1 MGLFGSKSPAPAA
14 AKPVVGKPAPTAV
27 KGKTAKAATPPPP
40 PTSKA
45 IETMEHGTTSV
56 VDIIAPSS
64 VEVDFR
70 YIRVGDVYYTTLFAA
85 GYPRYVSPGWLQPI
99 IDYDHTLDIAM
110 FCYPTSSS
118 DVLADLKR
126 KIGEMEATLASDA
139 EQGKVADPSVEAAL
153 EDALGLQEELAKGI
167 ERFFQ
172 FGFYLTVSDEDLQ
185 KLKDTVKEL
194 QTALSGLLVT
204 GKVATLQQ
212 EEGFK
217 TTVPMGL
224 DKLYCTRNMD
234 TSSLASTFPFTS
246 AILTQNKGVMYG
258 VNQQNGSL
266 IVFDRFS
273 LENANEVVLGKSGA
287 GKSYTIKLEISR
299 QFMLGAEVIVIDPDG
314 EYVTLTPALGGEVV
328 DFSSSSDIKINP
340 FDLSDVYEEGENELG
355 LKILSLH
362 GLLKII
368 TGELDAEHDAILDR
382 ALIECYRQ
390 KGITTDPETQKR
402 EPPLMEDLYKTLLGM
417 ESQPS
422 RELAYMLEKFIKGS
436 AAGIFNQQSNFQ
448 INNPLTV
455 FSIKNLEEALRPVAM
470 HVILDFVWTKVK
482 KSLKKRILIL
492 DEGWYMMKYQDSAS
506 FVYSIAKRA
515 RKYYLGLTTATQ
527 DVEDFL
533 KNEYGKA
540 VLTNS
545 SIQVLLKQGTAEVD
559 MIAETFYLSE
569 GEKALLLSS
578 DVGEGLFFAGQNHV
592 AMKVFAAPF
601 EHELITSNPIELLKR
616 QQEKERM
623 LKAEG
628 AEKAADKAEE
638 SAAEGST
645 PAEGGTEEPAAPHSY
660 SSHTPP
666 PSDSGG
672 GGAAAT
678 PEASTATESSSTSG
692 TSVDHPAAEASV
704 APKPEEPSGSDGE
717 AKDVPPP
724 PVEHV
729 PGSPAALAAAKLAE
743 AKAHQT
749 EHPAEP
755 ASDPSAA
762 PIIPKP
768 ESPFAAPA
776 PSAGPAAP
784 AAPAASSH
792 PGIMDSPHV
801 GGNVPA
807 GSTHTPDNS

>member
-1 MGLFGSKSPAPAA
+1 MKLPFLSSAPKPAAAPAAKTPGAQPATATKAA
-14 AKPVVGKPAPTAV
+14 AKPAQPAV
-27 KGKTAKAATPPPP
+27 NKG
-40 PTSKA
+40 
-45 IETMEHGTTSV
+45 IETLEKGLTSV

-70 YIRVGDVYYTTLFAA
+70 YIRVGDTYYTTLFAA

-99 IDYDHTLDIAM
+99 IDYDHTLDMAM
-110 FCYPTSSS
+110 FCYPTSSA

-126 KIGEMEATLASDA
+126 KIGEMEATLSSDA

-172 FGFYLTVSDEDLQ
+172 FGFYLTISDGDLQ
-185 KLKDTVKEL
+185 KLRDTVKEL
-194 QTALSGLLVT
+194 QTALNGLLVT
-204 GKVATLQQ
+204 GKLATLQM

-217 TTVPMGL
+217 STVPLGQ
-224 DKLYCTRNMD
+224 DKLYVTRNMD

-266 IVFDRFS
+266 IIFDRFS

-299 QFMLGAEVIVIDPDG
+299 QFMLGSEVIVIDPDG

-328 DFSSSSDIKINP
+328 DFSSSSEIKINP

-390 KGITTDPETQKR
+390 KGITTDPATQKR

-422 RELAYMLEKFIKGS
+422 KELAYMLEKFIKGS
-436 AAGIFNQQSNFQ
+436 AAGIFNQQSNFA

-455 FSIKNLEEALRPVAM
+455 FSIRNMEEALRPVAM
-470 HVILDFVWTKVK
+470 HIILDFVWTKVK
-482 KSLKKRILIL
+482 KSLKRRILIL
-492 DEGWYMMKYQDSAS
+492 DEGWYMMKYPDSAS

-616 QQEKERM
+616 QQDKEKM
-623 LKAEG
+623 LKAENQ
-628 AEKAADKAEE
+628 EKAAEEAATAEK
-638 SAAEGST
+638 
-645 PAEGGTEEPAAPHSY
+645 PAETPPETPPSDTPEVPAPHSY

-666 PSDSGG
+666 PSGG

-678 PEASTATESSSTSG
+678 PTESVAPPTSPAP
-692 TSVDHPAAEASV
+692 TASAPAAEPAAQAEPFKSV
-704 APKPEEPSGSDGE
+704 PTPT
-717 AKDVPPP
+717 
-724 PVEHV
+724 EHV
-729 PGSPAALAAAKLAE
+729 PGSPAALAAAKMAE
-743 AKAHQT
+743 AHAAAAGT
-749 EHPAEP
+749 
-755 ASDPSAA
+755 DPSAA
-762 PIIPKP
+762 PILPKL
-768 ESPFAAPA
+768 ETPFAAPE
-776 PSAGPAAP
+776 AP
-784 AAPAASSH
+784 AAPAVSAPVAATPSLGDSH
-792 PGIMDSPHV
+792 AGIMSSTHV
-801 GGNVPA
+801 GGNVAA
-807 GSTHTPDNS
+807 GSTGSAASPSETPTHTS

>member
-1 MGLFGSKSPAPAA
+1 MGLFSSKP
-14 AKPVVGKPAPTAV
+14 KPVPPVNPTTVKGKPAVVV
-27 KGKTAKAATPPPP
+27 KGKKAPIKEA
-40 PTSKA
+40 SKSL
-45 IETMEHGTTSV
+45 EKLEKGMTSV

-70 YIRVGDVYYTTLFAA
+70 FIRVGDNFYETLFIA
-85 GYPRYVSPGWLQPI
+85 GYPRYVSPGWLESI
-99 IDYDHTLDIAM
+99 IDYDHTLDISM
-110 FCYPTSSS
+110 FCYPSSSS

-126 KIGEMEATLASDA
+126 KIGEMQATLASDA
-139 EQGKVADPSVEAAL
+139 EQGKVADPTVEAAL

-172 FGFYLTVSDEDLQ
+172 FGFYITISDPELVKLQ
-185 KLKDTVKEL
+185 DAVKNL
-194 QTALSGLLVT
+194 QTSLGSLLLT
-204 GKVATLQQ
+204 GKPATLQM

-217 TTVPMGL
+217 STLPMGQ
-224 DKLYCTRNMD
+224 DRLYITRNMD

-246 AILTQNKGVMYG
+246 AVLTQNRGVMYG

-266 IVFDRFS
+266 IIFDRFS

-287 GKSYTIKLEISR
+287 GKSYTIKLEILR

-314 EYVTLTPALGGEVV
+314 EYETLTPAVGGEVV
-328 DFSSSSDIKINP
+328 EFSSGSAVKINP

-382 ALIECYRQ
+382 ALIETYRS
-390 KGITTDPETQKR
+390 KGISTDPATQKKT
-402 EPPLMEDLYKTLLGM
+402 PPLLEDLYKILLGM
-417 ESQPS
+417 ENQPAK
-422 RELAYMLEKFIKGS
+422 ELAYTLEKFIKGS
-436 AAGIFNQQSNFQ
+436 ASGIFNQQSNFQ

-455 FSIKNLEEALRPVAM
+455 FSIRNLEEALRPVAM
-470 HVILDFVWTKVK
+470 HIILDFVWTKIK

-515 RKYYLGLTTATQ
+515 RKYFLGLTTATQ

-559 MIAETFYLSE
+559 MITDTFYLSE
-569 GEKALLLSS
+569 GEKALLLSA

-601 EHELITSNPIELLKR
+601 EHELITSNPVELLRR

-623 LKAEG
+623 AKAE
-628 AEKAADKAEE
+628 AASNGETAVEMTQPVVENPDPVTTPQDATP
-638 SAAEGST
+638 APTDPTLGTTTPPTPNST
-645 PAEGGTEEPAAPHSY
+645 PPTVEAPPSPT
-660 SSHTPP
+660 TPP
-666 PSDSGG
+666 
-672 GGAAAT
+672 
-678 PEASTATESSSTSG
+678 
-692 TSVDHPAAEASV
+692 
-704 APKPEEPSGSDGE
+704 
-717 AKDVPPP
+717 
-724 PVEHV
+724 
-729 PGSPAALAAAKLAE
+729 
-743 AKAHQT
+743 
-749 EHPAEP
+749 
-755 ASDPSAA
+755 
-762 PIIPKP
+762 
-768 ESPFAAPA
+768 
-776 PSAGPAAP
+776 
-784 AAPAASSH
+784 
-792 PGIMDSPHV
+792 V
-801 GGNVPA
+801 GNP
-807 GSTHTPDNS
+807 T

>member
-1 MGLFGSKSPAPAA
+1 MNLPFSKKAKSQPAA
-14 AKPVVGKPAPTAV
+14 PTIPGQNPPVTH
-27 KGKTAKAATPPPP
+27 
-40 PTSKA
+40 KA
-45 IETMEHGTTSV
+45 IESTEKGLTSV
-56 VDIIAPSS
+56 IDIIAPSS

-70 YIRVGDVYYTTLFAA
+70 YIRVGDAFYTTLFIA

-99 IDYDHTLDIAM
+99 IDYDHTMNISM

-126 KIGEMEATLASDA
+126 KIGEMQATLASDA
-139 EQGKVADPSVEAAL
+139 EAGKVTDPTVEAAL

-172 FGFYLTVSDEDLQ
+172 FGFYISVSAQDLPELQ
-185 KLKDTVKEL
+185 QTVKEL
-194 QTALSGLLVT
+194 QTTLGSLLLA
-204 GKVATLQQ
+204 GKTATLQM

-217 TTVPMGL
+217 STLPLGQ
-224 DKLYCTRNMD
+224 DRLYITRNMD

-266 IVFDRFS
+266 IIFDRFS

-287 GKSYTIKLEISR
+287 GKSYAIKLEIAR
-299 QFMLGAEVIVIDPDG
+299 QFMLGAEVIVIDPEG
-314 EYVTLTPALGGEVV
+314 EYETMTPALGGEVV
-328 DFSSSSDIKINP
+328 DFSSNSEIKINP

-362 GLLKII
+362 GLLKLI
-368 TGELDAEHDAILDR
+368 TGDLDAEHDAIMDR

-390 KGITTDPETQKR
+390 KGITTDPATQKKQ
-402 EPPLMEDLYKTLLGM
+402 PPLMEDLYKTLLGM
-417 ESQPS
+417 ENQPAKD
-422 RELAYMLEKFIKGS
+422 LAYRLEKFIKGS
-436 AAGIFNQQSNFQ
+436 AAGIFNQQSNFE

-455 FSIKNLEEALRPVAM
+455 FSIRNLEEELRPVAM
-470 HVILDFVWTKVK
+470 HIILDFVWTKVK

-515 RKYYLGLTTATQ
+515 RKYYLGMTTATQ

-545 SIQVLLKQGTAEVD
+545 SIQILLKQGTAEVD
-559 MIAETFYLSE
+559 MIANTFYLSE

-616 QQEKERM
+616 QEAKEAAFAQAQLENATSQTQESPSTVNIP
-623 LKAEG
+623 
-628 AEKAADKAEE
+628 
-638 SAAEGST
+638 SAS
-645 PAEGGTEEPAAPHSY
+645 PSVEPAQNTTSPNGISQ
-660 SSHTPP
+660 SPQPQQPP
-666 PSDSGG
+666 TQS
-672 GGAAAT
+672 AT
-678 PEASTATESSSTSG
+678 P
-692 TSVDHPAAEASV
+692 
-704 APKPEEPSGSDGE
+704 
-717 AKDVPPP
+717 
-724 PVEHV
+724 
-729 PGSPAALAAAKLAE
+729 
-743 AKAHQT
+743 
-749 EHPAEP
+749 
-755 ASDPSAA
+755 
-762 PIIPKP
+762 
-768 ESPFAAPA
+768 
-776 PSAGPAAP
+776 
-784 AAPAASSH
+784 
-792 PGIMDSPHV
+792 DSPTIL
-801 GGNVPA
+801 PKA
-807 GSTHTPDNS
+807 